1 MDPLNKK
8 ERTEAFIKML
18 LLFLL
23 AVSIVAIPMFY
34 AFRMP
39 ALDKAH
45 NSEAYENLKN
55 RLEEIIENDR
65 QFLFLTDS
73 ARTLF
78 LDYSKEVSSVRKGR
92 ISDRFSEI
100 LNNMEDLALRVEED
114 TVRSDL
120 YAHMIDAYSELFVKT
135 DHIAEMKED
144 FKEEVE
150 EVKED
155 AQLTPDEQMI
165 ELITITLEKHRGN
178 KREAARELGMTRR
191 RLIKKMEELGM

>member
-23 AVSIVAIPMFY
+23 AVGIVAIPMFY

-39 ALDKAH
+39 VLDKAH
-45 NSEAYENLKN
+45 NSEAYETLKN
-55 RLEEIIENDR
+55 RLEENIENDR

-78 LDYSKEVSSVRKGR
+78 LDYSKEFSNVRKGR
-92 ISDRFSEI
+92 ISDRFSEV
-100 LNNMEDLALRVEED
+100 LNNMEDLALRVEKD

-120 YAHMIDAYSELFVKT
+120 YGHMIDAYSELFVKT
-135 DHIAEMKED
+135 DNIAEMKED

-155 AQLTPDEQMI
+155 AQLTPDEQLI
-165 ELITITLEKHRGN
+165 ELITITLKKHKGN